1 MTIRFATDVEEISE
15 ICKQK
20 VEIVCLEYRELR
32 DNSILTSYKDLPMA
46 YRIFEQSEEVQREEL
61 LRKITD
67 SVKNLS
73 LRELEALYY
82 ELRTKNYINE

>member
-1 MTIRFATDVEEISE
+1 
-15 ICKQK
+15 
-20 VEIVCLEYRELR
+20 
-32 DNSILTSYKDLPMA
+32 MA

-73 LRELEALYY
+73 LRELEALYD
-82 ELRTKNYINE
+82 ELSTKNYINE

>member
-1 MTIRFATDVEEISE
+1 
-15 ICKQK
+15 
-20 VEIVCLEYRELR
+20 
-32 DNSILTSYKDLPMA
+32 MA

-73 LRELEALYY
+73 LIELEALYY
-82 ELRTKNYINE
+82 VLSTKNYINE